1 MTIKLLTE
9 HNFEFLR
16 LKAGC
21 RGSSESTHVKLP
33 HCWKSHALAQIIK
46 YYFQQP
52 LNSKWIRPIDK
63 GGKLGQALR
72 VYHFSNEILL

>member
-21 RGSSESTHVKLP
+21 RGSSESTHVKMP
-33 HCWKSHALAQIIK
+33 HCWKSHALAHMM
-46 YYFQQP
+46 F
-52 LNSKWIRPIDK
+52 SKGEVRIEFVNAQF
-63 GGKLGQALR
+63 L
-72 VYHFSNEILL
+72 